1 MTLLSISE
9 SAYELIRQELER
21 SGIEDPAI
29 SLVQTRE
36 SYPLPDEVLRLPPEQ
51 RDKALQEYRAALRRI
66 PHDLRAGVVRRSD
79 APLNGL
85 LQVRD
90 LWFCFSPEW
99 KASMSGWL
107 LDSLGDDL
115 VLFDDKRNIILPLQT
130 Q

>member
-36 SYPLPDEVLRLPPEQ
+36 SYPLPDEALRLPLEQ
-51 RDKALQEYRAALRRI
+51 RDEALQEYRAALRRI
-66 PHDLRAGVVRRSD
+66 PHNLRAGVVRRSD
-79 APLNGL
+79 VSPNGL

-99 KASMSGWL
+99 KASMGGWL
-107 LDSLGDDL
+107 LDSLGDEL
-115 VLFDDKRNIILPLQT
+115 VLFDDKRNIVLPLQHR
-130 Q
+130 